1 MEQQNVIHQDQRA
14 LPNGTA
20 SLVLGILSIVGCFCY
35 GIVGTILGIIGLI
48 LANKDLKLYQASPEL
63 YTEGSYRNVK
73 TGRICSIIGLVL
85 SVIYLIIVIAIIAF
99 VGLEAI
105 KNPEIFMN
113 N

>member
-20 SLVLGILSIVGCFCY
+20 SLVLGILSIVSCFCY
-35 GIVGTILGIIGLI
+35 GIVGIILGIVGLI

-63 YTEGSYRNVK
+63 YTEGSYKNVK
-73 TGRICSIIGLVL
+73 IGRICSIIGLAL
-85 SVIYLIIVIAIIAF
+85 SFVYLILVIAIIAS
-99 VGLEAI
+99 VGFEAI
-105 KNPEIFMN
+105 KNPEMFMN